1 MNDFQSLLVSYYY
14 YNSLDFVIIGIILFF
29 GSIACVNLFKV
40 NKSDLN
46 NNVYGFINIFDFF
59 LKNVSFVFLRKQN
72 FINQNLTLPGVR
84 VIKKI

>member
-72 FINQNLTLPGVR
+72 LINQNLTLPGVR